1 MYCYLSARSLPS
13 SSSALAGLVTTTTN
27 FGCLTCKEAPAK
39 PPTSIKIPA
48 HYGARPALSS
58 SRNSQEAEQAAE
70 PMRRSTRQCLIWST
84 RKAAAA
90 IPPYHPGWLAG
101 WGESSKSLVQPSP
114 ENPKIHVVSRNS
126 PQFAPKR
133 KSTRPC
139 EAFDGSTT
147 SSHC

>member
-1 MYCYLSARSLPS
+1 MYCYLPARSLPS
-13 SSSALAGLVTTTTN
+13 SSSVLAGLVTTTTN
-27 FGCLTCKEAPAK
+27 SGCLTCKEAPAK

-48 HYGARPALSS
+48 HYGAQPALSP

-70 PMRRSTRQCLIWST
+70 PMRRSTRQYLRC
-84 RKAAAA
+84 KAATA
-90 IPPYHPGWLAG
+90 IPPYHPGWLG
-101 WGESSKSLVQPSP
+101 GRSKSLVQPSP

-147 SSHC
+147 SNHC